1 MAEVPKVQAGMS
13 IGITFGF
20 QHEAIIREVVAKFY
34 PVEGE
39 RDDKVPIT
47 LSTNDPVGANHGYT
61 VALRGHVRGEHAPGK
76 YVCGFIGART
86 AGGQH
91 LSVKAEDLPE
101 VALEVVPEPDG
112 HLVPTALR
120 FL

>member
-1 MAEVPKVQAGMS
+1 MAEVPKVQAGIS
-13 IGITFGF
+13 IGITFEF

-39 RDDKVPIT
+39 QDDKVPIT
-47 LSTNDPVGANHGYT
+47 LSTNNPIGAHKDYT

-76 YVCGFIGART
+76 YVCGFIGAKT

-91 LSVKAEDLPE
+91 LSVNAEDLPE
-101 VALEVVPEPDG
+101 MAFEVVPEPDG
-112 HLVPTALR
+112 HLVPTAIR